1 MKKLLFTGFTAL
13 AMMLAAVP
21 EGHSAN
27 SAQMQWT
34 RNVVQY
40 ARGGR
45 WVNAYRG
52 LPLNSGAYVR
62 TGSDSRAQIK
72 YADGTIMRLG
82 SRSIARIR
90 YAASKNVTVSR
101 GKAYFKVQKQRSRMK
116 VRTRTAVATVLG
128 TEFVVEVKDSTG
140 CTVSCE
146 DGTKFT
152 TLEGNVGVAGID
164 GNGMVELG
172 AGMTT
177 EVSQGENPTAPQS
190 ATNGDLNPEGLTED
204 NEGPDGD
211 LARQGLDPSNP
222 QQQLLIQQNSPGP
235 QNTLDTGAATGT
247 LDVTIQ

>member
-1 MKKLLFTGFTAL
+1 MKKIFLTGLTAL
-13 AMMLAAVP
+13 AMMLSTVP
-21 EGHSAN
+21 ESHSAS

-52 LPLNSGAYVR
+52 LPLNSWAYVR
-62 TGSDSRAQIK
+62 TGSNSRAQIR
-72 YADGTIMRLG
+72 YADGSIMRLG

-90 YAASKNVTVSR
+90 YVGSKNVTVRR
-101 GKAYFKVQKQRSRMK
+101 GKAYFKVNKQRSRMK

-128 TEFVVEVKDSTG
+128 TEFVVEVQENPG
-140 CTVSCE
+140 CTSGCE
-146 DGTKFT
+146 DTTKLT
-152 TLEGNVGVAGID
+152 TLEGNVGVSAPD
-164 GNGMVELG
+164 GSGMVELG

-177 EVSQGENPTAPQS
+177 EVNQGQKPKAPQS
-190 ATNGDLNPEGLTED
+190 AGRGDLNPEGLSED
-204 NEGPDGD
+204 SEGPDGD
-211 LARQGLDPSNP
+211 LAKQGLDPSNP

-235 QNTLDTGAATGT
+235 QSGLDTGAATGT